1 MQVLCMFL
9 LTEVNRFLE
18 DNSALVDTKTLYDM
32 SSVVVVMIM
41 HNIEHTFL
49 HSRHL
54 KETQHVVPCIMPHLL
69 LVYGT

>member
-1 MQVLCMFL
+1 MFL

-32 SSVVVVMIM
+32 SSVVAVMIM

-54 KETQHVVPCIMPHLL
+54 KETQHVVPCIMPYLL